1 MGRHCIR
8 FISSALSLMLFIL
21 SFTMRIGAD
30 DEKDGD
36 INGSVKQAI
45 EVNRKTID
53 ANSAEQEFLIE
64 NFSKDFTAEESISAY
79 NFLHSDGTR
88 SSYMFEEDGTLYEV
102 SSSPETRDSAT
113 VYLSDYSIDINEGE
127 TYQLYAT
134 AVPFG
139 QTSQV
144 SWFSGNSSIAT
155 VNSSTGVVT
164 AVAANKSATYIYAA
178 VTYQGQMYFSSCTV
192 YVKIPDGTYR
202 IKNKSSGLLADATGY
217 SSGSEVLQWYSHSGS
232 NQRWAIEYISDG
244 VYSVK
249 NWMSGLYL
257 GVESLNSTTAKTVQ
271 CSSLNNQSEW
281 RISKT
286 ASGAYCMYAVG
297 NVSYSLV
304 IGSAAAGNTAGT
316 AIKNMIYTSNT
327 DYKDEWILDR
337 IKYDITSYYDSSLV
351 GSSALISNIP
361 EAVSFAN
368 FVFNKLC
375 GLSFDNLSCSRKY
388 DILCDQCSTGIDVE
402 CDDDLC
408 GENCINHH
416 KNVHSISN
424 QLLYQLP
431 DDTIACLWT
440 NREDGTYCFEDN
452 LGNHTLV
459 ADSIYGLV
467 YDERPVIHF
476 LQIDTNNNHA
486 LACMAINLVHE
497 ITHTFGMPDVYNNSN
512 HALLNYYTCVMQKY
526 RGNNNE
532 VVDFYNDISSGE
544 DYAFC
549 SECEMGVTF
558 YILQTLFG

>member
-1 MGRHCIR
+1 MRRHYIR
-8 FISSALSLMLFIL
+8 FIAFAISLMLFIY
-21 SFTMRIGAD
+21 SFATRIGAD

-36 INGSVKQAI
+36 INGSAKQAI
-45 EVNRKTID
+45 EVNHKTID

-64 NFSKDFTAEESISAY
+64 IFSKDFTAEESISAY

-113 VYLSDYSIDINEGE
+113 IYLSDYSIAINEGE

-178 VTYQGQMYFSSCTV
+178 VSYQGQMYFSSCTV
-192 YVKIPDGTYR
+192 FVKIPDGTYR

-217 SSGSEVLQWYSHSGS
+217 FSGSEVLQWYSHSGS

-271 CSSLNNQSEW
+271 CSSLNNQSKW

-286 ASGAYCMYAVG
+286 ASGAYSMYAVG

-316 AIKNMIYTSNT
+316 AIKNMTYTSNT

-337 IKYDITSYYDSSLV
+337 IKYDITSYYDSSLA
-351 GSSALISNIP
+351 GSNALISNIP

-388 DILCDQCSTGIDVE
+388 DILCDQCTTGTNTE

-408 GENCINHH
+408 GDSCINHH
-416 KNVHSISN
+416 KNVHAISN
-424 QLLYQLP
+424 QLLNQLP
-431 DDTIACLWT
+431 DETIACLWT
-440 NREDGTYCFEDN
+440 NREEGTYCVED
-452 LGNHTLV
+452 GIGHHTLV
-459 ADSIYGLV
+459 NDNICAMTYN
-467 YDERPVIHF
+467 YAPVIQI
-476 LQIDTNNNHA
+476 LKIDTANNHA
-486 LACMAINLVHE
+486 QACMAINLVHE

-512 HALLNYYTCVMQKY
+512 HSSSDSYTCVMQKY
-526 RGNNNE
+526 CYDENDA
-532 VVDFYNDISSGE
+532 VIFYNAIKSG
-544 DYAFC
+544 DCNAFC
-549 SECEMGVTF
+549 PDCEEGVTF
-558 YILQTLFG
+558 YVLQTLFG